1 MTEATWIFIGLASGV
16 AACGITMALTVWIDG
31 MIDP

>member
-1 MTEATWIFIGLASGV
+1 MTEAMWTLIGLATGV
-16 AACGITMALTVWIDG
+16 AACGVIMVLTIWIDG